1 MWGPMSPVQRVGGG
15 SSEELGTPVRPLQSH
30 SGDCFLVAHLQMCLG
45 PSARTVLAV
54 QTPSTAALR
63 VLWVVSPAQ
72 SALPVFSRI
81 GDGMLTESRLF
92 APGGSGSS
100 PSYWSFLMKAET
112 FCRNKTPRK
121 FFSYHPR

>member
-1 MWGPMSPVQRVGGG
+1 MSPVQRVGGG

-72 SALPVFSRI
+72 SACI
-81 GDGMLTESRLF
+81 LTDWRWDAHGIKALCT
-92 APGGSGSS
+92 
-100 PSYWSFLMKAET
+100 WWVRFLSILLVIPDEG
-112 FCRNKTPRK
+112 RDLL
-121 FFSYHPR
+121 